1 MKFTIWKVASSP
13 SSVLYISTD
22 TYRTYLFHQPVYL
35 INALSTTVIIF
46 FSFFPLS
53 FRSRLSPLTSIN
65 DNTLTFYFS
74 PFWNFHIFSKII
86 FLPRYFFSANSM
98 VLRWSMGLLVQTQL
112 FSPIPGQNENK
123 LNLRIRFFLNYTAF
137 ISNRR

>member
-46 FSFFPLS
+46 FYFFPL
-53 FRSRLSPLTSIN
+53 
-65 DNTLTFYFS
+65 
-74 PFWNFHIFSKII
+74 
-86 FLPRYFFSANSM
+86 
-98 VLRWSMGLLVQTQL
+98 VLGADYH
-112 FSPIPGQNENK
+112 P
-123 LNLRIRFFLNYTAF
+123 
-137 ISNRR
+137 

>member
-13 SSVLYISTD
+13 SSVLYISTN
-22 TYRTYLFHQPVYL
+22 TYRTYLFNQPLYL
-35 INALSTTVIIF
+35 INALSTTVIVF
-46 FSFFPLS
+46 FNFFPLS
-53 FRSRLSPLTSIN
+53 VRSRLSPLTSIN

-112 FSPIPGQNENK
+112 FSPIPGQNEK
-123 LNLRIRFFLNYTAF
+123 NLIWG
-137 ISNRR
+137 

>member
-35 INALSTTVIIF
+35 INALSTTVIVF
-46 FSFFPLS
+46 FNFFPLS
-53 FRSRLSPLTSIN
+53 FRSRLSPLSSNVNI
-65 DNTLTFYFS
+65 LRAFYFP

>member
-13 SSVLYISTD
+13 SSVLYISTNS
-22 TYRTYLFHQPVYL
+22 YRTYLFHQPVYL
-35 INALSTTVIIF
+35 INALSTTVIVF
-46 FSFFPLS
+46 FNFFPLS